1 MPINGTIDPAL
12 KLNNRGRIIRTVLG
26 QDVDR
31 LPLTLWGPW
40 GETIE
45 RWRREGYPES
55 ADFSA
60 YFGLDA
66 GFSKIAVNLGYYP
79 AFERKVLEDRG
90 GTKLIQD
97 QSGSILEI
105 MADHST
111 IPKIVSPAVSGRESW
126 EKLKER
132 LNPRSPGRY
141 PDWQAE
147 QERFAGSG
155 AAVQIGAYP
164 YGLFGTLRDMMG
176 VEELLVGFYDEP
188 ELVHDIMDYLTDF
201 WLAIYEETARHV
213 QIDHIHIWEDMSGR
227 QGPLIS
233 PDMFR
238 EFMMANYK
246 KIIAFA
252 KDRNIPIVSVDT
264 DGNMDLMMPLLSE
277 AGINLVMPFEV
288 QAGCDVVAI
297 KKQYPH
303 ICLFGGIDKRAL
315 TKDRKTIDAELDRV
329 DSLFYRSGYMPGLDH
344 LIHPEISFDNFKYFV
359 EQLKIRLGSGGVI
372 RGIAPSPKSTGLLKN
387 ELQFEVLSGPE
398 KPGQGHGK
406 SRLPAGFFNV
416 QAFPVPPDPQFH
428 STGGADA

>member
-1 MPINGTIDPAL
+1 MSNNGKLDPAL
-12 KLNNRGRIIRTVLG
+12 KLNNRERMIRTVLC

-45 RWRREGYPES
+45 RWRREGYPAE
-55 ADFSA
+55 AVDFGA

-66 GFSKIAVNLGYYP
+66 GFSQIAVNLGYYP
-79 AFERKVLEDRG
+79 AFEHKMLEDRG

-97 QSGSILEI
+97 ISGSILEI

-111 IPKIVSPAVSGRESW
+111 IPKIVRPAVSGQESW
-126 EKLKER
+126 EKLKNR
-132 LNPRSPGRY
+132 LNPRSPERY

-147 QERFAGSG
+147 TKRFGESG

-176 VEELLVGFYDEP
+176 VEELLVSFYDQP
-188 ELVHDIMDYLTDF
+188 ELIRDMMDYLTGF
-201 WLAIYEETARHV
+201 WLEIYEEAARHIR
-213 QIDHIHIWEDMSGR
+213 IDHIHIWEDMSGK

-233 PDMFR
+233 PAMFR
-238 EFMMANYK
+238 EFMTPNYK

-264 DGNMDLMMPLLSE
+264 DGNMDVMMALLSE
-277 AGINLVMPFEV
+277 AGINLIMPFEV
-288 QAGCDVVAI
+288 QAGCDVAAI

-329 DSLFYRSGYMPGLDH
+329 DSLFHRSGYMPGLDH
-344 LIHPEISFDNFKYFV
+344 LVHPEISLDNFKYFV
-359 EQLKIRLGSGGVI
+359 EELKNRLGIGSV
-372 RGIAPSPKSTGLLKN
+372 
-387 ELQFEVLSGPE
+387 
-398 KPGQGHGK
+398 
-406 SRLPAGFFNV
+406 
-416 QAFPVPPDPQFH
+416 
-428 STGGADA
+428 

>member
-1 MPINGTIDPAL
+1 MQMFRNGRIDPAL
-12 KLNNRGRIIRTVLG
+12 KLNNRERLIRTALG

-31 LPLTLWGPW
+31 LPLHLWGPW

-45 RWRREGYPES
+45 RWRGEGYPREPV
-55 ADFSA
+55 DFDA

-66 GFSKIAVNLGYYP
+66 YFSPIAVNLGYYP
-79 AFERKVLEDRG
+79 AFEYKVLEDRG

-97 QSGSILEI
+97 GSGSILEI

-111 IPKIVSPAVSGRESW
+111 IPKIISPAVSGRESW

-132 LNPRSPGRY
+132 LDPRSPERY

-147 QERFAGSG
+147 IKRFANSG
-155 AAVQIGAYP
+155 AAVQIGIYP

-188 ELVHDIMDYLTDF
+188 ELIHDIMDYLTNF
-201 WLAIYEETARHV
+201 WLALYEEAARHI
-213 QIDHIHIWEDMSGR
+213 QIDHIHIWEDMSGK

-233 PDMFR
+233 PAMFR

-264 DGNMDLMMPLLSE
+264 DGNMDVMMTVLSE
-277 AGINLVMPFEV
+277 AGINMIMPFEV

-303 ICLFGGIDKRAL
+303 ICLCGGIDKRAL

-329 DSLFYRSGYMPGLDH
+329 DSLFHQSGYMPGNDH
-344 LIHPEISFDNFKYFV
+344 LVHPEISLDNFRYFV
-359 EQLKIRLGSGGVI
+359 EQLKIRLGI
-372 RGIAPSPKSTGLLKN
+372 
-387 ELQFEVLSGPE
+387 
-398 KPGQGHGK
+398 QG
-406 SRLPAGFFNV
+406 A
-416 QAFPVPPDPQFH
+416 
-428 STGGADA
+428 